1 MKAKE
6 CQLRCVRLQ
15 SNHQAKELGG
25 QERGESN
32 WRSWGWE
39 GPGETAGPIE
49 TKDVIAGIKEQVA
62 VEGATNR
69 IKRSFSPSFA
79 IHSGPL
85 TSLTGP
91 VWTGSG
97 DERGPPLPR
106 VAGKRGGMEKRVDRS
121 GRQMIFFIYS
131 LT

>member
-1 MKAKE
+1 M
-6 CQLRCVRLQ
+6 Q
-15 SNHQAKELGG
+15 SNHQAKELAGDRKGRGG
-25 QERGESN
+25 YSESN
-32 WRSWGWE
+32 WRTGGWE
-39 GPGETAGPIE
+39 GPRETARPIE

-91 VWTGSG
+91 VWMGSG
-97 DERGPPLPR
+97 DERGPLCEGLP
-106 VAGKRGGMEKRVDRS
+106 
-121 GRQMIFFIYS
+121 GRREGCKKGRIGRIAKWFFFS
-131 LT
+131 FWR